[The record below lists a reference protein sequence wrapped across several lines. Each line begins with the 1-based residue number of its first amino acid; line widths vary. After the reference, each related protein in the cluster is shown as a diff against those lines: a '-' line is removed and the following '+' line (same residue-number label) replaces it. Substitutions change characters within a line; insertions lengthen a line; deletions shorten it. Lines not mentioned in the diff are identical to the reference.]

1 MTPYSNFDELLA
13 DKAVDIVAIDAPPP
27 SHAALSMAA
36 LDVGKHVFC
45 ENCWRLLPSV
55 PKLFST

>member
-13 DKAVDIVAIDAPPP
+13 DKAVDIVAINIPPV
-27 SHAALSMAA
+27 LSMTA
-36 LDVGKHVFC
+36 LDAGKHVFC
-45 ENCWRLLPSV
+45 ENCWRLLWSV